1 MLVFRSEVHP
11 SIKRVF
17 QESIEFY
24 GLLRKA
30 GLMQQGT
37 IVGTDDQFI
46 PTIKYLQI
54 LPPLVQILKIV
65 LTLKTQPRGQISFR
79 ILLFGRPSIAQEPEA
94 VLAGLIRILEI
105 LPLRLPQD
113 SGQV

>member
-1 MLVFRSEVHP
+1 MLVFRSGVHP

-46 PTIKYLQI
+46 PTIKYL
-54 LPPLVQILKIV
+54 QILKIV